1 MDFLGSKISDAKR
14 IVDKAIAK
22 YKPKTIL
29 LGFTGGSD
37 SLTLANVM
45 EELNVPFTP
54 FLLNTGIG
62 VEDQRVFIREYCQK
76 KGWALLEQK
85 PVYKLYKQMVV
96 QNGFPG
102 PAMHT
107 VMFRNLKEKSL
118 RVINKSFDEDT
129 IVLSGVRVSESGK
142 RKINIKNEMQVVD
155 KIRWVSPIMNWDA
168 DDKEEYLEAR
178 GIELSHVSKSLGM
191 SGECLCGAYAMPGE
205 KEKLR
210 SCGFM
215 NEVKQ
220 IETLERITQA
230 LGFTWGWDDLIP
242 KGKEYDRIME
252 AIYPGYSELT
262 STKKEIAKAKKDG
275 TKFNPMCHKC
285 TFNHELD
292 LAKTGT

>member
-1 MDFLGSKISDAKR
+1 MDFLGSKIADAKR
-14 IVDKAIAK
+14 IVEMAIKK
-22 YKPKTIL
+22 YNPKTIL

-76 KGWALLEQK
+76 KGWSLVEQK

-102 PAMHT
+102 PAQHT

-118 RVINKSFDEDT
+118 RVINAGFDCDT
-129 IVLSGVRVSESGK
+129 IVLSGVRVAESEK
-142 RKINIKNEMQVVD
+142 RKINIKQEIQIVD
-155 KIRWVSPIMNWDA
+155 KIKWVAPIMNWDS
-168 DDKEEYLEAR
+168 DDKTEFLEER
-178 GIELSHVSKSLGM
+178 NIELSHVSKSLGM

-210 SCGFM
+210 SCGFL

-220 IETLERITQA
+220 IETLEKITQA

-252 AIYPGYSELT
+252 TIYPGYNELKAT
-262 STKKEIAKAKKDG
+262 RKDISDAKKEG
-275 TKFNPMCHKC
+275 TVFNPMCHKC
-285 TFNHELD
+285 TYKHELD
-292 LAKTGT
+292 VAKLK

>member
-1 MDFLGSKISDAKR
+1 MDFLGSKIADAKR
-14 IVDKAIAK
+14 IVESAIAK
-22 YKPKTIL
+22 YNPKTIL

-45 EELNVPFTP
+45 EELKIPFTP

-62 VEDQRVFIREYCQK
+62 IEDQRVFIREYCSK
-76 KGWALLEQK
+76 KGWALIEQK

-118 RVINKSFDEDT
+118 RVINSSFNCDT
-129 IVLSGVRVSESGK
+129 IVLSGVRVAESEK
-142 RKINIKNEMQVVD
+142 RKINIKQEIQVVD
-155 KIRWVSPIMNWDA
+155 KIKWVAPIMNWDS
-168 DDKEEYLEAR
+168 DDKEEFLEER
-178 GIELSHVSKSLGM
+178 NIELSHVSKELGM

-205 KEKLR
+205 KDKLR
-210 SCGFM
+210 SCSFAK
-215 NEVKQ
+215 NEIKQ

-252 AIYPGYSELT
+252 TIYPGYCELT

-275 TKFNPMCHKC
+275 TVFNPMCHKC
-285 TFNHELD
+285 TFNHELN
-292 LAKTGT
+292 LSKI